1 MISTPARGASGAAA
15 ATSSGMSVRSAAVMG
30 GWRAMIGK
38 TSMKR
43 CRAQPV
49 GLPEAG
55 CCAVGT
61 VTKRASTQGT
71 SCAMSA
77 RKKVPMPDHREI
89 RQWDWALKAAWRVT
103 NEESY
108 MEHSVNSLT
117 RAVACLLRRER
128 ARAALELESLRNIAH
143 AVGNKLNEGGISNVV

>member
-1 MISTPARGASGAAA
+1 
-15 ATSSGMSVRSAAVMG
+15 MG
-30 GWRAMIGK
+30 GK
-38 TSMKR
+38 
-43 CRAQPV
+43 P
-49 GLPEAG
+49 
-55 CCAVGT
+55 CAEGT
-61 VTKRASTQGT
+61 ATKWASTHRT
-71 SCAMSA
+71 ACAMSA

-143 AVGNKLNEGGISNVV
+143 AVGNKLNEGATFDSWPELREAFEQWAGAPRGNK